1 MTDSESRALR
11 VVVAD
16 DDPFTL
22 SLVTGGLE
30 AQGFDV
36 TSATSAEEALSAV
49 ARVDPHA
56 LVSDLNFGPGRTGAA
71 LLDRVAE
78 EFPWIGLVVLTSHR
92 SPELAVPNP
101 ELIPASVV
109 YLVKSQLSRVDEL
122 AGAVHRAI
130 SGQIDADVVRDDDD
144 VPTVTAAQAEVLRML
159 AEGASTRALA
169 ELRGTTMRAVE
180 TMLNRLF
187 LALGLD
193 TGENASPRVAA
204 VTLWQRG
211 GIRVRR
217 AGD

>member
-1 MTDSESRALR
+1 MTDSDARALR

-36 TSATSAEEALSAV
+36 TSATSAEKALAAV
-49 ARVDPHA
+49 AAVDPHA
-56 LVSDLNFGPGRTGAA
+56 LVSDLNFGHGQTGAA
-71 LLDRVAE
+71 LLDRVAA

-101 ELIPASVV
+101 ELIPATVV

-122 AGAVHRAI
+122 ADAVHRAI

-169 ELRGTTMRAVE
+169 EHRGTTVRAVE
-180 TMLNRLF
+180 TMLTRLF
-187 LALGLD
+187 RWR
-193 TGENASPRVAA
+193 SCVAD
-204 VTLWQRG
+204 G
-211 GIRVRR
+211 GCSS
-217 AGD
+217 AG

>member
-1 MTDSESRALR
+1 MTEAESHALR

-22 SLVTGGLE
+22 SLVSGGLE
-30 AQGFDV
+30 AQGFAV
-36 TSATSAEEALSAV
+36 TSATSAEEALTAV
-49 ARVDPHA
+49 ARVEPHA
-56 LVSDLNFGPGRTGAA
+56 LVSDLNFGHGRTGAA
-71 LLDRVAE
+71 LLDRVAA

-92 SPELAVPNP
+92 SPELAVSDP
-101 ELIPASVV
+101 ELIPATAV
-109 YLVKSQLSRVDEL
+109 YLVKSQVSRVDEL
-122 AGAVHRAI
+122 AEAVHRAI
-130 SGQIDADVVRDDDD
+130 SGQIDAEVIREDD

-169 ELRGTTMRAVE
+169 EHRGTTVRAVE
-180 TMLNRLF
+180 TMLTRLF

-217 AGD
+217 PGT